1 MDKVVFSVYLGNPD
15 NDNGTTLDLPA
26 KPWELLDAL
35 ERLRLREGQ
44 EPYWQ
49 VEDLGRYDFLESHL
63 DKCDLYQFN
72 ALAEQLST
80 FNEADA
86 IAFEGLV
93 QMESDKLHQENGGE
107 LTIQRMLD
115 LAYSVDCCHVVP
127 EVRDDT
133 ALGKFYAENDFLPE
147 LEKVPDKVLELLDY
161 AKIGRTMRQGEQSV
175 ITPHGYVE
183 RHSELKQ
190 APADLCR
197 PPRKPAYMMRFLCS
211 NEHQTMSLNLP
222 ASQAELNAV
231 LMRLDLDSWQEVY
244 LECEDNMM
252 YCVREKPVSVITELK
267 YMQNSREEFETML
280 RALKDKDFAG
290 KDLAEELELT
300 QISFPPAQAE
310 EISAMLMQRAIPP
323 DAQRAAMF
331 FLLHNLSY
339 NGLGTEFAALDR
351 DWDRFEH
358 QIIRCARILQH
369 IPMEN
374 RSYRTISGNPFCR
387 AATGSSPAPVR
398 TQASGTDH
406 RSAKDPAPSVQRQ
419 TQRGSGI
426 AGAVPAEQPCSS
438 AGTDQA
444 TATDS
449 QPW

>member
-49 VEDLGRYDFLESHL
+49 VEDLGRYDFLEPHL
-63 DKCDLYQFN
+63 DKCGLYQFN

-107 LTIQRMLD
+107 PTIQRMLD

-127 EVRDDT
+127 EVRDDA
-133 ALGKFYAENDFLPE
+133 ALGKFYVENDFLPE
-147 LEKVPDKVLELLDY
+147 PEKVPDKVLEMLDY

-183 RHSELKQ
+183 QHSELKQ
-190 APADLCR
+190 APADLGK

-211 NEHQTMSLNLP
+211 NEHQTMPLNLP

-244 LECEDNMM
+244 LECEDTAMPEMWSFTDMAYDGMEQLNRFAQCLEELDRNNELIKFKAVAGQLDIRSLDDALALAE
-252 YCVREKPVSVITELK
+252 YLSEYALEPGLHSPEELAREELSVIVG
-267 YMQNSREEFETML
+267 
-280 RALKDKDFAG
+280 DPDG
-290 KDLAEELELT
+290 DL
-300 QISFPPAQAE
+300 
-310 EISAMLMQRAIPP
+310 LMRYLNM
-323 DAQRAAMF
+323 DA
-331 FLLHNLSY
+331 Y
-339 NGLGTEFAALDR
+339 GAALLWR
-351 DWDRFEH
+351 DKGVFSDYGYICRPDG
-358 QIIRCARILQH
+358 QPLQV
-369 IPMEN
+369 P
-374 RSYRTISGNPFCR
+374 
-387 AATGSSPAPVR
+387 
-398 TQASGTDH
+398 
-406 RSAKDPAPSVQRQ
+406 RQ
-419 TQRGSGI
+419 GVDMTMQ
-426 AGAVPAEQPCSS
+426 
-438 AGTDQA
+438 
-444 TATDS
+444 
-449 QPW
+449 

>member
-1 MDKVVFSVYLGNPD
+1 MDKVVFSVYLGNSD

-49 VEDLGRYDFLESHL
+49 VEDLGRYDFLEPHL
-63 DKCDLYQFN
+63 DKCGLYQFN

-93 QMESDKLHQENGGE
+93 QMETDKLCQSNGGE
-107 LTIQRMLD
+107 LTVQRMLD

-133 ALGKFYAENDFLPE
+133 ALGKFYVANDFLPE
-147 LEKVPDKVLELLDY
+147 LEKVPDKVLEMLDY

-183 RHSELKQ
+183 QYSELKQ
-190 APADLCR
+190 APADLGN

-231 LMRLDLDSWQEVY
+231 LMRLDLDNWQEVH
-244 LECEDNMM
+244 LECEDTAVPEMW
-252 YCVREKPVSVITELK
+252 SFT
-267 YMQNSREEFETML
+267 
-280 RALKDKDFAG
+280 
-290 KDLAEELELT
+290 DLAYDGMEQLNRFAQCLEELDMNGELVKFKAVAQQLALIRLEEAIALTGHLDEYSFEPEIHLPRELARDELGVIAGEKEGKLLLPHLDLDAYGRDVMQRDNGVLGDYGYLARLDGQPIQAPRQEMELT
-300 QISFPPAQAE
+300 
-310 EISAMLMQRAIPP
+310 M
-323 DAQRAAMF
+323 
-331 FLLHNLSY
+331 
-339 NGLGTEFAALDR
+339 
-351 DWDRFEH
+351 
-358 QIIRCARILQH
+358 
-369 IPMEN
+369 
-374 RSYRTISGNPFCR
+374 
-387 AATGSSPAPVR
+387 
-398 TQASGTDH
+398 
-406 RSAKDPAPSVQRQ
+406 
-419 TQRGSGI
+419 
-426 AGAVPAEQPCSS
+426 
-438 AGTDQA
+438 
-444 TATDS
+444 
-449 QPW
+449 

>member
-49 VEDLGRYDFLESHL
+49 VEDLGRYDFLEPHL
-63 DKCDLYQFN
+63 DKCGLYQFN

-107 LTIQRMLD
+107 LTIQRLLN
-115 LAYSVDCCHVVP
+115 LAYSTDCCHVVP
-127 EVRDDT
+127 EVRDDA
-133 ALGKFYAENDFLPE
+133 ALGKFYVENDFLPE
-147 LEKVPDKVLELLDY
+147 LEKVPDKVLEMLDY
-161 AKIGRTMRQGEQSV
+161 AKIGRTMRQGENSV

-183 RHSELKQ
+183 QHSELKQ
-190 APADLCR
+190 APADLGK

-244 LECEDNMM
+244 LECEDTAMPEMWSFTDMAYDGMEQLN
-252 YCVREKPVSVITELK
+252 R
-267 YMQNSREEFETML
+267 
-280 RALKDKDFAG
+280 FARC
-290 KDLAEELELT
+290 LEELDMNGELVKFKAVAQQLQLFRLEEAIALTDHLDEYSFEPEIHSPRELARDELGVIAGEKEGKLLLPHLDLDAYGRDVMQRDNGVLGDYGYLTRLDGQPIQALRQEMELT
-300 QISFPPAQAE
+300 
-310 EISAMLMQRAIPP
+310 M
-323 DAQRAAMF
+323 
-331 FLLHNLSY
+331 
-339 NGLGTEFAALDR
+339 
-351 DWDRFEH
+351 
-358 QIIRCARILQH
+358 
-369 IPMEN
+369 
-374 RSYRTISGNPFCR
+374 
-387 AATGSSPAPVR
+387 
-398 TQASGTDH
+398 
-406 RSAKDPAPSVQRQ
+406 
-419 TQRGSGI
+419 
-426 AGAVPAEQPCSS
+426 
-438 AGTDQA
+438 
-444 TATDS
+444 
-449 QPW
+449 

>member
-49 VEDLGRYDFLESHL
+49 VEDLGRYDFLEPHL
-63 DKCDLYQFN
+63 DKCGLYQFN

-127 EVRDDT
+127 EVRDDA
-133 ALGKFYAENDFLPE
+133 ALGKFYVENDFLPE
-147 LEKVPDKVLELLDY
+147 LEKVPDKVLEMLDY

-175 ITPHGYVE
+175 ITPRGYVE
-183 RHSELKQ
+183 QHSELKQ
-190 APADLCR
+190 APADLGK

-211 NEHQTMSLNLP
+211 NEHQTMPLNLP

-244 LECEDNMM
+244 LECEDTAMPEMWSFTDMAYDGMEQLNRFAQCLEELDRNNELIKFKAVAGQLDISGLDDAFALAEHLSE
-252 YCVREKPVSVITELK
+252 YALEPGIHSLEELAREELSVIVGDPDGDLLTRHLNMEAYGADLLWRDHGLFSD
-267 YMQNSREEFETML
+267 YGYICRPDGQPLQVPRQGVDMTMQ
-280 RALKDKDFAG
+280 
-290 KDLAEELELT
+290 
-300 QISFPPAQAE
+300 
-310 EISAMLMQRAIPP
+310 
-323 DAQRAAMF
+323 
-331 FLLHNLSY
+331 
-339 NGLGTEFAALDR
+339 
-351 DWDRFEH
+351 
-358 QIIRCARILQH
+358 
-369 IPMEN
+369 
-374 RSYRTISGNPFCR
+374 
-387 AATGSSPAPVR
+387 
-398 TQASGTDH
+398 
-406 RSAKDPAPSVQRQ
+406 
-419 TQRGSGI
+419 
-426 AGAVPAEQPCSS
+426 
-438 AGTDQA
+438 
-444 TATDS
+444 
-449 QPW
+449 